1 MTSHLLVTG
10 RYRHDRT
17 ATWREA
23 APAGTGFTVDC
34 HARLRGIYTG
44 TNTLMRQLVPLVN
57 ARDPAL
63 VRAHATEILYLAP
76 ELDSVIDPEA
86 FRPIPTEV
94 YRAHQRVLIRAYSTV
109 RPLLLAHGIVN
120 FLGKSAALPCLAH
133 LNVYFENV
141 HEADELDRQFLAI
154 ALRRIDPALL
164 TLGIGATKPIF
175 TDHVTRLTAPTTTIA
190 PSEDPARAYVDSD
203 GTTDHPAEIAA
214 YWSTDLA
221 RRRRWHDERA
231 EFLERQDDHGTR
243 LGAIPYHRAHGR
255 FARTLGAAA
264 YTRATEYVT
273 DVGYY
278 EAAIRIGDLGRAL
291 IDRETQFRDHRS
303 LFVEQD
309 VPLLMLRRT
318 EQARAVYEEQRAFTA
333 DPLVQVHAAYG
344 MAMLYARFY
353 PLDRRDYA
361 KARGWL
367 NTALALARTL
377 PQVELRAHLTA
388 FEQNGLA
395 LVEFRLGRFAEAIR
409 VETEAMAL
417 LERQPGPHRYEL
429 FLRRA
434 LLSFNRAQVYA
445 VLGRWDE
452 AVADFTTVIDLFP
465 EEADG
470 YLERANAHRKAG
482 RSTEALA
489 DYQRAIDRNPPPE
502 AYYNRA
508 GLLTD
513 LGRFDDALADY
524 DTVLDLDP
532 DHIDTL
538 INRASLHYDRD
549 DLPAARA
556 DVDHG
561 LTLAPDNAQLLCT
574 LGLIELAH
582 GDIEAADSALT
593 SAIDHDPGLV
603 EAWANRAALA
613 YETGDTDAAIAD
625 LTQALT
631 LTDDPAIHYNRAIAH
646 QDRGNW
652 QQAIDDYTKAL
663 RANPTDADDIRLRRI
678 ACLRALDL
686 GSVPE

>member
-1 MTSHLLVTG
+1 VTRHLLITG
-10 RYRHDRT
+10 RYRHDRA
-17 ATWREA
+17 ATWRGA
-23 APAGTGFTVDC
+23 APAGTGFAVDC

-44 TNTLMRQLVPLVN
+44 TNTLMRGLVPLVN
-57 ARDPAL
+57 ERDPAL

-76 ELDSVIDPEA
+76 ELDSVIDPAA

-94 YRAHQRVLIRAYSTV
+94 YREHQRVLIRAYSTV

-120 FLGKSAALPCLAH
+120 FLKELQGFPH

-164 TLGIGATKPIF
+164 TIGIGSTTPLLVEH
-175 TDHVTRLTAPTTTIA
+175 TTRSTAPTTEIA
-190 PSEDPARAYVDSD
+190 PSDDPARAYVESD

-214 YWSTDLA
+214 YESTELA
-221 RRRRWHDERA
+221 QRQRWHDERA
-231 EFLERQDDHGTR
+231 EFLEQRDDYGSR

-264 YTRATEYVT
+264 YARATEYLT

-291 IDRETQFRDHRS
+291 IDRETQFREHRS

-309 VPLLMLRRT
+309 VPLLMSRRT
-318 EQARAVYEEQRAFTA
+318 EQALAVYEEQRAFTA

-353 PLDRRDYA
+353 PPDRRDYA
-361 KARGWL
+361 KARGWI

-409 VETEAMAL
+409 VETEAMTL
-417 LERQPGPHRYEL
+417 LDDQPGPHRYEV

-452 AVADFTTVIDLFP
+452 AVADLTTVIDLFP

-482 RSTEALA
+482 RSAEALA

-508 GLLTD
+508 GLLAD

-532 DHIDTL
+532 DHVDTL
-538 INRASLHYDRD
+538 INRASLHYDRA
-549 DLPAARA
+549 DLAAARA
-556 DVDHG
+556 DIEHG
-561 LTLAPDNAQLLCT
+561 LALAPDNAQLLCT
-574 LGLIELAH
+574 LGLIELAE
-582 GDIEAADSALT
+582 GDVEAAGNALT
-593 SAIDHDPGLV
+593 GAIEHDPGLV

-625 LTQALT
+625 LTQALR

-646 QDRGNW
+646 QERGNW

-663 RANPTDADDIRLRRI
+663 RANPADAEDIRLRRT
-678 ACLRALDL
+678 ACRRALDL